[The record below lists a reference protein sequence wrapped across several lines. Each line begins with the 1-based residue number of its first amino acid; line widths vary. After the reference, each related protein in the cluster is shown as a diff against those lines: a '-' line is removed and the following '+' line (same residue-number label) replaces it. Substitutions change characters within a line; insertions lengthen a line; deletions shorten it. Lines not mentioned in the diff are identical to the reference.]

1 MIYKIDIPVSA
12 NVAIKDATDTTMLLT
27 SGRIK
32 KVEIYFPW
40 GCAGLVG
47 LQIIRNT
54 WQLAPITRGQWLKG
68 NDLLLSHTYDYDL
81 NVEPYELIIKSYN
94 LDDTYQHNPFVIIEI
109 IRDKRSISLD
119 KLLAEL

>member
-1 MIYKIDIPVSA
+1 MIYKIDVAISA
-12 NVAIKDATDTTMLLT
+12 NTAIKDAVDTTMLLT
-27 SGRIK
+27 KGRIK

-54 WQLAPITRGQWLKG
+54 WQLAPLTRGQWLKG
-68 NDLLLSHTYDYDL
+68 NDILLSHTYDYDL
-81 NVEPYELIIKSYN
+81 DVEPYELIVKSYN
-94 LDDTYQHNPFVIIEI
+94 LDDTYEHTPFVIIEI
-109 IRDKRSISLD
+109 IRDRRSISLD

>member
-1 MIYKIDIPVSA
+1 MIYKIDVAISA
-12 NVAIKDATDTTMLLT
+12 NTAIKDAVDTTMLLT
-27 SGRIK
+27 KGRIK

-54 WQLAPITRGQWLKG
+54 WQLAPLTRGQWLKG
-68 NDLLLSHTYDYDL
+68 NDILLSHAYDYDL
-81 NVEPYELIIKSYN
+81 DVEPYELIVKSYN
-94 LDDTYQHNPFVIIEI
+94 LDDTYEHTPFVIIEI
-109 IRDKRSISLD
+109 IRDRRSISLD